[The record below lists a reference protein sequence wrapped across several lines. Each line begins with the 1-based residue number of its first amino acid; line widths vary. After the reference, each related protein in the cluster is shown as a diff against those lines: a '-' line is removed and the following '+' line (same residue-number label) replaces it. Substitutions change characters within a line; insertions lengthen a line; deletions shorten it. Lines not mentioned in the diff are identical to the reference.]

1 MAQNKN
7 NKAIWN
13 TRIKKNTSSIFKKV
27 GSSIDVDKRLFKEDI
42 QGSIAHVEMLF
53 KQKIISFKIKNKII
67 WGLNR
72 IRNEIIKKKFNFNS
86 NLEDI
91 HMNIE
96 NRLFEIIGEDAGYIH
111 TGRSRNDQVVTD
123 FKLWLRSSTS
133 EIVNHLNNL
142 VKIIIKDAEKN
153 VETVM
158 PGFTHLK
165 NAQPIS
171 FAHYLL
177 AYVEMFKRDKKR
189 FQNNLENLSEN
200 PLGAAALAGTSFN
213 IDRNYTSK
221 KLKFKN
227 PTNNSID
234 TVSDRDFVLDFLY
247 SVSVCSIHISRL
259 AEEFIIW
266 NSDAFRLIKL
276 NDKVVT
282 GSSIMPQK
290 KNPDPLE
297 YLRGKT
303 GSSFGNL
310 FSMLTILKGLPL
322 SYFKDLQDDKE
333 LVFNS
338 FDQIK
343 NSILILIEILKNFT
357 PDKKRMYELANI
369 GYTTSTDLADYIVKC
384 YGLPFRKAY
393 QITSKIV
400 NYAESKKIKLNEL
413 TLKELKKI
421 EPKLN
426 EDALKVFNL
435 ENSIKSKKSYGGTSF
450 ENVKKMIKKYKK
462 ESK

>member
-1 MAQNKN
+1 MVKNKN
-7 NKAIWN
+7 NKAIWG
-13 TRIKKNTSSIFKKV
+13 TRIKKDTSSIFKKV
-27 GSSIDVDKRLFKEDI
+27 GSSIDVDKRLFREDI
-42 QGSIAHVEMLF
+42 EGSIVHVEMLF
-53 KQKIISFKIKNKII
+53 KQKIISFKIKNKIV
-67 WGLNR
+67 WGLNK
-72 IRNEIIKKKFNFNS
+72 IRNEILKKKFIFNS

-96 NRLFEIIGEDAGYIH
+96 NRLFEIIGEEAGYVH

-123 FKLWLRSSTS
+123 FKIWLRNSTT
-133 EIVNHLNNL
+133 EIIKQLNDL
-142 VKIIIKDAEKN
+142 IKIIIKDAEKN
-153 VETVM
+153 VETIM

-171 FAHYLL
+171 YAHYLL

-189 FQNNLENLSEN
+189 FANNLESLSEN
-200 PLGAAALAGTSFN
+200 PLGVAALAGTSFN

-247 SVSVCSIHISRL
+247 SVSVCSVHISRL

-276 NDKVVT
+276 NDKIVT

-297 YLRGKT
+297 YLRGRT
-303 GSSFGNL
+303 GKSFGNL

-343 NSILILIEILKNFT
+343 NSILIIIEILKNYSAN
-357 PDKKRMYELANI
+357 KKRMNELANI
-369 GYTTSTDLADYIVKC
+369 GYTTSTDLADHIVK
-384 YGLPFRKAY
+384 YYSLPFRKSY

-400 NYAESKKIKLNEL
+400 NYAESKKLKLEDL
-413 TLKELKKI
+413 SLKELKKI

-426 EDALKVFNL
+426 EDILKVFDL
-435 ENSIKSKKSYGGTSF
+435 KNSIKSKKSYGGTSF
-450 ENVKKMIKKYKK
+450 ENIKKMIKKYKK